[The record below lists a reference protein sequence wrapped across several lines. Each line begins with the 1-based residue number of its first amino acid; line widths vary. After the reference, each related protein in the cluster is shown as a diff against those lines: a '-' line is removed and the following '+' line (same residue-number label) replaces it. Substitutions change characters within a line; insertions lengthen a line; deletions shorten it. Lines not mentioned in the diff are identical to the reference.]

1 MGTSHKE
8 AMARAKTPS
17 DAVLEQAA
25 ALGGFTLGVCG
36 LRHHFQDVC
45 STRLKDIGITPAMM
59 YFLLYVSRFPGC
71 TQREMSDALCVDVGY
86 STRTVSKLEEAGLV
100 ERRPNPADGRSSL
113 LHLTPEGEKAHAYGK
128 RILDEWEEEAL
139 SPLTAQ
145 EREQLTALLGRV
157 VAGLGNSGDGKSAGT
172 EAI

>member
-1 MGTSHKE
+1 MTSHKE

-25 ALGGFTLGVCG
+25 ALGGFALGVCG

-45 STRLKDIGITPAMM
+45 SARLKDVGITPAMM

-86 STRTVSKLEEAGLV
+86 STRTVAKLEEAGLV

-113 LHLTPEGEKAHAYGK
+113 LRLTPAGEVAYAYGK
-128 RILDEWEEEAL
+128 RIVDEWEEEAL
-139 SPLTAQ
+139 GCLSAQ
-145 EREQLTALLGRV
+145 EREQLTALLARV
-157 VAGLGNSGDGKSAGT
+157 VAGLGSSLGSESAATG
-172 EAI
+172 